1 MSGRGRRSSVFGAR
15 QGLALVAIVLVAVV
29 GLVNRASFRES
40 DAAVGP
46 TVATGRGTAAVA
58 VPLPKVTTARSAT
71 ARSTAE
77 RTVIRRPTIGFRSA
91 GSLRSHWQ
99 KHRSEFGNPS
109 EAEYLLMAQTLRD
122 SPLSDRVIETTQR
135 DGSRSRFDRR
145 TGGFI
150 AFNRDWTI
158 RTFFRP
164 DDGEDYF
171 RRAALQER

>member
-1 MSGRGRRSSVFGAR
+1 VGHGRRSSAFGAR
-15 QGLALVAIVLVAVV
+15 QGIALVVIALVAGV
-29 GLVNRASFRES
+29 GLVIRMS
-40 DAAVGP
+40 DGGSDRVVTTVVVTARDSAV
-46 TVATGRGTAAVA
+46 VAEQ
-58 VPLPKVTTARSAT
+58 LPKVTTARST
-71 ARSTAE
+71 SE
-77 RTVIRRPTIGFRSA
+77 RAAIRRPTIGFRSA

-99 KHRSEFGNPS
+99 KHRSEFGHPS
-109 EAEYLLMAQTLRD
+109 EAEYLRMAQTLRD
-122 SPLSDRVIETTQR
+122 APLSDRVIETTQQ

-171 RRAALQER
+171 RRAAQQER